1 MKYDVKYVEY
11 RSLWK
16 IAKVKEGYLILNH
29 LDEEI
34 DIFDGFGAEKNTFE
48 SFDDAYS
55 YVHKFKDCK

>member
-1 MKYDVKYVEY
+1 MKKHKIIYTEY
-11 RSLWK
+11 RCKWK

-34 DIFDGFGAEKNTFE
+34 DTFE

-55 YVHKFKDCK
+55 YVNKFKDCK